1 MKWLLKLR
9 RKSFINPGRWWSK
22 RFGGRSLAIPLAMLV
37 GIVAALLAGLLHNM
51 VHYLELLSQRMSRT
65 SPLLF
70 GCFLLLPLAG
80 MFFSFIIQRFA
91 GGVRYAKSLSPL
103 ILSLHRRQSR
113 IPFTEMFTHMLSS
126 AVSVGLGGSAGLEA
140 PSVLTGAAV
149 GANTSSLFGVP
160 RRMQILLIGCGGSA
174 AIAAIFQSPIGGV
187 LFAIEVLMPEFS
199 VAALVP
205 MLISSAV
212 AMVIS
217 RTCFPHEQV
226 LLAINTPWRTDAIP
240 FYFLCGLCCALVG
253 VYMLKVAHSL
263 AAILKKAFPSR
274 YKKLFICGVMLC
286 VILALFPILRGQGT
300 AFIAQ
305 LFDGNTADIAAQPMW
320 LRLLPSWGVVV
331 IMVAAAIFVKVIAS
345 IITVDGG
352 GDGGIFAPTMFVGA
366 FTGFAFARLIN
377 LTGIIELQEPNFV
390 VVGICGVFSAVLRA
404 PLTGIFLIADVTDS
418 YILLVPLMI
427 VSSVSWAAARHF
439 EPHSIY
445 RKPLADSGLLSDDRD
460 LSMLQR
466 FSVRMC
472 VKNDYA
478 PLRSTCT
485 LTQLQAKLPQLHSKE
500 IFPVLDEKKKLSG
513 IIYTKELL
521 PLLLSPELNPSLLVF
536 DLMAK
541 PRCTISIDDNLASAM
556 EYLERFKL
564 DYLPVN
570 KKDGSVSGFVSRS
583 DIFKLYRSLIRD
595 ADRY

>member
-1 MKWLLKLR
+1 M
-9 RKSFINPGRWWSK
+9 
-22 RFGGRSLAIPLAMLV
+22 
-37 GIVAALLAGLLHNM
+37 
-51 VHYLELLSQRMSRT
+51 
-65 SPLLF
+65 
-70 GCFLLLPLAG
+70 
-80 MFFSFIIQRFA
+80 
-91 GGVRYAKSLSPL
+91 
-103 ILSLHRRQSR
+103 
-113 IPFTEMFTHMLSS
+113 
-126 AVSVGLGGSAGLEA
+126 
-140 PSVLTGAAV
+140 
-149 GANTSSLFGVP
+149 
-160 RRMQILLIGCGGSA
+160 
-174 AIAAIFQSPIGGV
+174 
-187 LFAIEVLMPEFS
+187 
-199 VAALVP
+199 
-205 MLISSAV
+205 
-212 AMVIS
+212 
-217 RTCFPHEQV
+217 
-226 LLAINTPWRTDAIP
+226 
-240 FYFLCGLCCALVG
+240 
-253 VYMLKVAHSL
+253 
-263 AAILKKAFPSR
+263 
-274 YKKLFICGVMLC
+274 
-286 VILALFPILRGQGT
+286 
-300 AFIAQ
+300 
-305 LFDGNTADIAAQPMW
+305 
-320 LRLLPSWGVVV
+320 
-331 IMVAAAIFVKVIAS
+331 
-345 IITVDGG
+345 
-352 GDGGIFAPTMFVGA
+352 
-366 FTGFAFARLIN
+366 
-377 LTGIIELQEPNFV
+377 

-472 VKNDYA
+472 VKNDYD

-500 IFPVLDEKKKLSG
+500 VFPVLDEKKKLSG

-570 KKDGSVSGFVSRS
+570 KKDGSFAGFVSRS